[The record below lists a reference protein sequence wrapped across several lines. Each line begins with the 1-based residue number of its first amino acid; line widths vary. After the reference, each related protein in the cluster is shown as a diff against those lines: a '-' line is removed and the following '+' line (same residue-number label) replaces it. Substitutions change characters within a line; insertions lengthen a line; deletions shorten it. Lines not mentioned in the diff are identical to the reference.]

1 MAYRDHLITSMEQLR
16 GLYGEPPPTSI
27 VKEIDRI
34 NAGYRKLIEAAPFVV
49 VATAGPEGLD
59 CSPKGDSPGFV
70 RILDERTLAIPDRP
84 GNNRIDGFTN
94 IMRDPRISLLF
105 LIPGCGETLR
115 VNGRAAITTDPQLM
129 QSFAVNGK
137 LPRCVLIVE
146 IERVY
151 FHCSKAIVRSKLW
164 DEAAKIDRKSLPST
178 GAIIAELSAGK
189 LGGETYDRE
198 APERIKSMLW

>member
-1 MAYRDHLITSMEQLR
+1 MGYRDHLITSMEQLR
-16 GLYGEPPPTSI
+16 RLYGEPPPTSI
-27 VKEIDRI
+27 LKEIDRI

-59 CSPKGDSPGFV
+59 CSPKGDAPGFV
-70 RILDERTLAIPDRP
+70 RVLDERTLAIPDRP
-84 GNNRIDGFTN
+84 GNNRVDGFTN

-115 VNGRAAITTDPQLM
+115 VNGRAAITTDPELM

-146 IERVY
+146 LERVY

-178 GAIIAELSAGK
+178 GAIIAELSDGK

>member
-1 MAYRDHLITSMEQLR
+1 MAYRDHLISSMEQLHR
-16 GLYGEPPPTSI
+16 LYGEPPPTSI
-27 VKEIDRI
+27 LKEIDRI

-59 CSPKGDSPGFV
+59 CSPKGDAPGFV

-84 GNNRIDGFTN
+84 GNNRVDGFTN

-115 VNGRAAITTDPQLM
+115 VNGRAALTTDPELM

-146 IERVY
+146 LERVY

-178 GAIIAELSAGK
+178 GAIIAELSDGK
-189 LGGETYDRE
+189 LGGDAYDRE
-198 APERIKSMLW
+198 APEKIKSMLW